1 MSYLG
6 WPLFK
11 SLDYRDTIKFWSYID
26 DNCITKW
33 KINCVYIPVP
43 GFSADGLT
51 SKIYFLIVLKKL
63 PF

>member
-1 MSYLG
+1 MSYFG

-11 SLDYRDTIKFWSYID
+11 FLGYKGIIKFWSYID

-33 KINCVYIPVP
+33 KINCVYISVP

-51 SKIYFLIVLKKL
+51 SKIYFLIVLKTL
-63 PF
+63 LF

>member
-1 MSYLG
+1 MSHLG
-6 WPLFK
+6 WPPFK
-11 SLDYRDTIKFWSYID
+11 SFGHKGTMKFWSHIG

-51 SKIYFLIVLKKL
+51 SKIYFLIVSKKL